1 MNFDKFKKKTNSF
14 KMISKCKRL
23 DFTELFKVLK
33 VIEVVNYY
41 TVEAVIYNAKSFHKV
56 IFLLNDVDV
65 FDDKL
70 SIHQQDKMKEQLRKL
85 TLNQYFN
92 FELDDI
98 FYQNNK
104 NIFNLKFVGKL
115 TLHEEETTSS
125 INTLMVNSL
134 INIFVLRDKI
144 RQINRQEGAHF
155 KSRIKNLDIKD
166 TKKIYDTLEEEKLV
180 RHVPLSPIPEELG
193 RETEI

>member
-14 KMISKCKRL
+14 KMISKCNRL

-41 TVEAVIYNAKSFHKV
+41 TVEAVIYNAKSYHKV

-70 SIHQQDKMKEQLRKL
+70 SIHQREKMKEQLRKL
-85 TLNQYFN
+85 TLNRYFN

-98 FYQNNK
+98 FYNNSRK
-104 NIFNLKFVGKL
+104 IFNLKFVGKL
-115 TLHEEETTSS
+115 TLHEEETLSS
-125 INTLMVNSL
+125 INTLMINSL
-134 INIFVLRDKI
+134 INMFILRDKI
-144 RQINRQEGAHF
+144 RQINSQEGGHF
-155 KSRIKNLDIKD
+155 KSKIKNLDINN

-180 RHVPLSPIPEELG
+180 KHVSLPAIPEEN
-193 RETEI
+193 EII